1 VSAENHWM
9 IKHHA
14 IFQGYNFF
22 HFLGADRNMRDQF
35 ADNENFKRTAR
46 FIAKYDDP
54 SFDPSMPKM
63 ELSLFEP
70 MVRSVFSQP
79 KTSIYKDLMAS

>member
-1 VSAENHWM
+1 
-9 IKHHA
+9 
-14 IFQGYNFF
+14 
-22 HFLGADRNMRDQF
+22 MRDQF